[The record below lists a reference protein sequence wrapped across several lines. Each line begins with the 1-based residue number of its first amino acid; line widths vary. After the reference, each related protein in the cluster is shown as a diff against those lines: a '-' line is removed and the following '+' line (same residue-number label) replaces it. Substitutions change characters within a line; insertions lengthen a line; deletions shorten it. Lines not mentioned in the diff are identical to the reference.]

1 MARIKIGN
9 FMGPEGPQGERGPDG
24 PTGPQGP
31 QGPPG
36 DVTTE
41 QLTSATETLNTTI
54 TETEEA
60 LSKVDAE
67 TNKKVDDLG
76 YNIKSY
82 GAVGDGVTD
91 DTVAIQNA
99 IDSANASDSR
109 KVFFPKGIYLVSD
122 TILLNGC
129 SVDGPAGNVYD
140 KNNYQGAVLVP
151 TTKDFTVISQ
161 GSMKL
166 PDIQFSV
173 NNLMVEDADIG
184 FEFNYVINSNFSNL
198 YARRCDTG
206 FKLGDPT
213 AVGSMFNHFN
223 NFYTADCRV
232 GIYSHSKGYM
242 NNNTFNNGF
251 IQGDEYAMYL
261 YCEGGYGAVNN
272 TFNNVEIKSSLGR
285 GVVMRSNSNTN
296 FNNCYFEVG
305 GHAVYAENFCGCN
318 LIDSVY
324 AVHKADNTNG
334 DNSFVHFA
342 TGGNAKVDGGV
353 IFLNES
359 NTDGYFLTADN
370 PAVHQNIT
378 EIKAPRLSNKS
389 VAPGFEFY
397 AEPVITYVRP
407 TDISDMVE
415 HSDMDGYV
423 FLKFTPITVD
433 RAVSH
438 DVTEYDVIEST
449 ETINGKDIELSPG
462 YWKVDVAMAFETE
475 GTNYNYLYLRK
486 GGENFLS
493 YIGFSKEI
501 KFIPTI
507 KVNPGESVGLR
518 IYHQNTDAITVS
530 DSNKNYVTLKK
541 LSPL

>member
-1 MARIKIGN
+1 
-9 FMGPEGPQGERGPDG
+9 
-24 PTGPQGP
+24 
-31 QGPPG
+31 
-36 DVTTE
+36 
-41 QLTSATETLNTTI
+41 
-54 TETEEA
+54 
-60 LSKVDAE
+60 
-67 TNKKVDDLG
+67 
-76 YNIKSY
+76 KSY

-223 NFYTADCRV
+223 NFYTDDCRI

-251 IQGDEYAMYL
+251 IEGEEYAIYI
-261 YCEGGYGAVNN
+261 YCEGGYGSVNN
-272 TFNNVEIKSSLGR
+272 TFNNVEIKTTLGR
-285 GVVMRSNSNTN
+285 GMILRSNSNSN

-305 GHAVYAENFCGCN
+305 GYAIYSENFSAFNVNDCVFG
-318 LIDSVY
+318 
-324 AVHKADNTNG
+324 VHKAENTNG
-334 DNSFVHFA
+334 DNA
-342 TGGNAKVDGGV
+342 
-353 IFLNES
+353 
-359 NTDGYFLTADN
+359 
-370 PAVHQNIT
+370 
-378 EIKAPRLSNKS
+378 
-389 VAPGFEFY
+389 
-397 AEPVITYVRP
+397 
-407 TDISDMVE
+407 
-415 HSDMDGYV
+415 
-423 FLKFTPITVD
+423 
-433 RAVSH
+433 
-438 DVTEYDVIEST
+438 
-449 ETINGKDIELSPG
+449 
-462 YWKVDVAMAFETE
+462 
-475 GTNYNYLYLRK
+475 
-486 GGENFLS
+486 
-493 YIGFSKEI
+493 YIGF
-501 KFIPTI
+501 
-507 KVNPGESVGLR
+507 ESGGTAKINGGVLF
-518 IYHQNTDAITVS
+518 
-530 DSNKNYVTLKK
+530 
-541 LSPL
+541 